1 MNELEEKLGYR
12 FKNRGLLEHAMTH
25 SSYANEHRGAGLTSN
40 ERLEFLG
47 DSVLG
52 LVVADYLYKKHPDM
66 PEGELTR
73 TRAALVCEGSL
84 HEAAKGLDLGHY
96 LRLGKGEDAGGGRRR
111 PSILADATEAMLAAV
126 YLDGGMEAVR
136 PIIRALILDKE
147 QEKAADRDYK
157 TALQELVQRTPGAAV
172 YYKLVRESG
181 PDHCRSF
188 EMEASVDG
196 RVIGTGAGR
205 TKKEA
210 EQMAAKAALEKL
222 NG

>member
-1 MNELEEKLGYR
+1 M
-12 FKNRGLLEHAMTH
+12 
-25 SSYANEHRGAGLTSN
+25 
-40 ERLEFLG
+40 
-47 DSVLG
+47 
-52 LVVADYLYKKHPDM
+52 
-66 PEGELTR
+66 
-73 TRAALVCEGSL
+73 
-84 HEAAKGLDLGHY
+84 
-96 LRLGKGEDAGGGRRR
+96 
-111 PSILADATEAMLAAV
+111 ADATEAMLAAV

-147 QEKAADRDYK
+147 REKAADRDYK

-172 YYKLVRESG
+172 SYRLVRESG

-196 RVIGTGAGR
+196 EVIGFGAGR